1 MDDELFDVGV
11 ETRMDY

>member
-1 MDDELFDVGV
+1 MDDELFDVDV